1 MKSGTTQ
8 EVPGESIQ
16 VRHAGMRAWLQSL
29 VFASVLLLASS
40 CGKEDPAQPVSGTE
54 EERVKAELQ
63 DRSFRQFEPS
73 RDADRIKGIVLDF
86 FEGFTFWAQY
96 AEENRAVSEW
106 EVSAKDYRIEREG
119 TSVIT
124 LHLEEPGSRR
134 QFPGECED
142 CIPTTR
148 FSISI
153 RNVYDPER
161 ISFKLNDPGN
171 DLPSPF
177 PVFKSWTR
185 FQEDEY
191 FD

>member
-1 MKSGTTQ
+1 MKSRMQ
-8 EVPGESIQ
+8 AIQGESF
-16 VRHAGMRAWLQSL
+16 RLHAGMRMWLKPL
-29 VFASVLLLASS
+29 VLGSVLLLASS

-54 EERVKAELQ
+54 EARVKAELE

-73 RDADRIKGIVLDF
+73 RDADRRKAVILDF
-86 FEGFTFWAQY
+86 FEGITIWAQY
-96 AEENRAVSEW
+96 AEGNRAVSEW
-106 EVSAKDYRIEREG
+106 EVSARDYRIEQNG
-119 TSVIT
+119 TSVVTI
-124 LHLEEPGSRR
+124 HLEEPVSSRL
-134 QFPGECED
+134 FPEECAD
-142 CIPTTR
+142 CIPTSR
-148 FSISI
+148 LSISI
-153 RNVYDPER
+153 RSVFDPER

>member
-1 MKSGTTQ
+1 MKSRTQ
-8 EVPGESIQ
+8 AIQGESLQ
-16 VRHAGMRAWLQSL
+16 LRHAGMEAWLKPL
-29 VFASVLLLASS
+29 VLGSVLLLASS

-54 EERVKAELQ
+54 EARVKAELE

-73 RDADRIKGIVLDF
+73 RDADRRKAVILDF
-86 FEGFTFWAQY
+86 FDGITLWAQY
-96 AEENRAVSEW
+96 AEGNRAVSEW
-106 EVSAKDYRIEREG
+106 EVSARDYRIEQNG
-119 TSVIT
+119 TSVVTI
-124 LHLEEPGSRR
+124 HLEEPGSRR
-134 QFPGECED
+134 QFPEECAD
-142 CIPTTR
+142 CIPTSR
-148 FSISI
+148 LSISI
-153 RNVYDPER
+153 RSVFDPGK

>member
-1 MKSGTTQ
+1 MKSRMHATQ
-8 EVPGESIQ
+8 GDSFRL
-16 VRHAGMRAWLQSL
+16 RHAGMRRWLQPL
-29 VFASVLLLASS
+29 AAAPVLLLASS

-54 EERVKAELQ
+54 EARVKAELQ
-63 DRSFRQFEPS
+63 DRSFRQFDPS
-73 RDADRIKGIVLDF
+73 RDADRRKGVVLDF
-86 FEGFTFWAQY
+86 FDGITLWAQY
-96 AEENRAVSEW
+96 AEQNRAVSEW
-106 EVSAKDYRIEREG
+106 EVSSKDFRIEQEG

-124 LHLEEPGSRR
+124 IHLEEPGSRR
-134 QFPGECED
+134 QFPEECED

-191 FD
+191 FE

>member
-1 MKSGTTQ
+1 MKSHRTRAVQ
-8 EVPGESIQ
+8 SESFQ
-16 VRHAGMRAWLQSL
+16 LLHARMRRWEKPITA
-29 VFASVLLLASS
+29 ASVLLLAFS
-40 CGKEDPAQPVSGTE
+40 CGKEDPVQPVSGTE
-54 EERVKAELQ
+54 EERIKTELQ

-73 RDADRIKGIVLDF
+73 IDAGRRKAVILDF
-86 FEGFTFWAQY
+86 FDGITLWAQY
-96 AEENRAVSEW
+96 AEKNRAVSEW
-106 EVSAKDYRIEREG
+106 EVSAGDYRIEQEG

-124 LHLEEPGSRR
+124 IHLEEPVSRR
-134 QFPGECED
+134 QFPEECED

-185 FQEDEY
+185 FQEDEI

>member
-1 MKSGTTQ
+1 MKSRMHA
-8 EVPGESIQ
+8 IQ
-16 VRHAGMRAWLQSL
+16 GDSFRLRHAGMRAWLQPL
-29 VFASVLLLASS
+29 AAAPVLLLASS

-54 EERVKAELQ
+54 EARVKAELE

-73 RDADRIKGIVLDF
+73 RDADRRKAVILDF
-86 FEGFTFWAQY
+86 FDGITIWAQY
-96 AEENRAVSEW
+96 AEGNRAVSEW
-106 EVSAKDYRIEREG
+106 EVSAREYRVEQNG

-124 LHLEEPGSRR
+124 IQLEEPGSRR
-134 QFPGECED
+134 QFPEECVD
-142 CIPTTR
+142 CIPTSR
-148 FSISI
+148 LSISV
-153 RNVYDPER
+153 RSVFDPER

>member
-1 MKSGTTQ
+1 MKSRMHAIQ
-8 EVPGESIQ
+8 GESSQ
-16 VRHAGMRAWLQSL
+16 LRRAGMRRWLQPL
-29 VFASVLLLASS
+29 AAVLLLLLASS
-40 CGKEDPAQPVSGTE
+40 CGKEDPAQPVSETE
-54 EERVKAELQ
+54 AARVKAELE

-73 RDADRIKGIVLDF
+73 RDADRRKAVILDF
-86 FEGFTFWAQY
+86 FDGITIWAQY
-96 AEENRAVSEW
+96 AEGNRAVSEW
-106 EVSAKDYRIEREG
+106 EVSARDYRIRQEG
-119 TSVIT
+119 ASVIT
-124 LHLEEPGSRR
+124 IHLEEPGSRR
-134 QFPGECED
+134 QFPEECAD
-142 CIPTTR
+142 CIPTSR

-153 RNVYDPER
+153 RSVFDPER